1 MPIFKYRPRY
11 QYNGPTLSHPLLDE
25 LSEDEVERNLR
36 LFVEDL
42 ERHFEDM
49 GGRVEALQD
58 GIVSVTVDL
67 TQRECDDIVAGY
79 LRNLYL
85 VADKVAGYSR

>member
-1 MPIFKYRPRY
+1 MPIFKYQPRY

-25 LSEDEVERNLR
+25 LNEDEVERNLR
-36 LFVEDL
+36 VLREDL
-42 ERHFEDM
+42 KRHFE
-49 GGRVEALQD
+49 EID
-58 GIVSVTVDL
+58 GKVQTSENGLISITVDL

-85 VADKVAGYSR
+85 VADKIMT